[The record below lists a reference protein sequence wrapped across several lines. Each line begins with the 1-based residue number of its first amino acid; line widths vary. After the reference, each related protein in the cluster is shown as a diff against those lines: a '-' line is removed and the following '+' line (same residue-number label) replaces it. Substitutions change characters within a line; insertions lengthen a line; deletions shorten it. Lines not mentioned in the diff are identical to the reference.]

1 MLNTLAIKAVLALA
15 LVSGLG
21 LMGAGLARAFYK
33 PRLEAARLELA
44 VAEAE
49 VSRLAA
55 ENQGLQELRKL
66 DQATLASVSRARAAI
81 ARESA
86 SLRLKLAAALDANRA
101 WADQPVPKEVQDA
114 LEQP

>member
-1 MLNTLAIKAVLALA
+1 MFQTLAIKAALALA
-15 LVSGLG
+15 LAAGLG
-21 LMGAGLARAFYK
+21 IMGAGLARAFYK
-33 PRLEAARLELA
+33 PRLDAVRMELA
-44 VAEAE
+44 AAESE

-66 DQATLASVSRARAAI
+66 DQATLASVSRAKAAI
-81 ARESA
+81 ARERAALS
-86 SLRLKLAAALDANRA
+86 LKLTAALAANRA